1 MNNKIIS
8 SLLLAL
14 GILSLSIPL
23 LAHHGNAIY
32 DSKKS
37 VTMKATVTEWW
48 WANPHCL
55 LMYDAKGEDGQIA
68 HWVVE
73 TSAPVNII
81 PNGWSK
87 NSLKPGDVVSVT
99 IEPAKNGKPIG
110 RIESVTLPDGKTLIG
125 ALPEH
130 FIQKDVDEG
139 HTK

>member
-1 MNNKIIS
+1 MRQTLSMIIILIGGLLTPS
-8 SLLLAL
+8 S
-14 GILSLSIPL
+14 PL

-37 VTMKATVTEWW
+37 ITMKATVTEWW

-55 LMYDAKGEDGQIA
+55 LMYDAKGDDGQIS

-87 NSLKPGDVVSVT
+87 DSLKPGDVVSVT
-99 IEPAKNGKPIG
+99 IEPAKSGKPIG
-110 RIESVTLPDGKTLIG
+110 RIESVTLPNGKTLIG
-125 ALPEH
+125 AVAEH
-130 FIQKDVDEG
+130 FVQKDLDEG